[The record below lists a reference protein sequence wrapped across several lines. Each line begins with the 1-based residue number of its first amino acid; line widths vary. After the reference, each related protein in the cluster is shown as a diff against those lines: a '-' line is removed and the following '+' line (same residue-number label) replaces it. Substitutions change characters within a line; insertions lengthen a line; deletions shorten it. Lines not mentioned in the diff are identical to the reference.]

1 MKKIVLLL
9 AALFTLALST
19 TAFAAAQDNGTVL
32 NAEDTAATKLVETLL
47 NNGSLSTVQDLFH
60 PEFKKNV
67 TEANFQ
73 ALQKDISEKLG
84 TVKDSPRLAFW
95 ERGDKS
101 DAVFYLMSFSKENTV
116 RCAVIFDDKNQI
128 VNFALTP
135 IHPEEKKDGA
145 AK

>member
-60 PEFKKNV
+60 PEFKKNF

-135 IHPEEKKDGA
+135 IHPKEKKDGA

>member
-84 TVKDSPRLAFW
+84 TVKGSRLALW
-95 ERGDKS
+95 ERRDKS

-128 VNFALTP
+128 VNFALSP

>member
-60 PEFKKNV
+60 PEFKKNF